1 MKLKTTLIVMV
12 LACLMGCQEAEK
24 VQHDE
29 FEPGP
34 YRQVGRITSI
44 EPHES
49 DIIDFGEPTSVV
61 NTSSGLFTIKGLPP
75 TFKKYYPVY
84 MQGDFIFFKNAQ
96 GIMKK
101 YELW

>member
-1 MKLKTTLIVMV
+1 MA
-12 LACLMGCQEAEK
+12 LACLIGCQEAEK

-34 YRQVGRITSI
+34 YMEVGRVKSVEI
-44 EPHES
+44 HES

-61 NTSSGLFTIKGLPP
+61 TTTSGLFTIKGSPP
-75 TFKKYYPVY
+75 TFKNYFPVY